1 MATKKEP
8 IEDDPVFR
16 HFRENKVEIAS
27 AVTSLFPFLMSLRD
41 HAFISQQMFEH
52 FQDSFKNVVP
62 VSRVVYDV
70 LSELEKKFD
79 LSFLKVLFSRA
90 NMLAYPALKEI
101 LRSFPHEIHGNFC
114 VPLHEGGTPQ
124 ASSIQ
129 SSCPRVSCGP
139 LALQRLN
146 GGGAEEVPELLA
158 HAWRGLEFCPE
169 KESHDA
175 LCSPPRN
182 GPVSC
187 NPSAFRM
194 TNKAAAEKLASPPP
208 DSREDDSCPGLQT
221 CNGGEALGD
230 VCSPPRHDAERG
242 IAGLEIYPEKKPQ
255 DALRSPPRNG
265 PGSCN
270 PHVSRMD
277 TEEAEEMPRPP
288 PEGRKAGRHPGLQT
302 CDGEE
307 SLGSLNSTPVSGAGA
322 EQSAYE
328 NETCSC
334 VMCSPKYVPEN
345 PEERMESS
353 QARNPPDMEYNANRG
368 KPKRKRRRKKGHN
381 WIRMKRKRPQNT
393 HQKGGNT
400 ADGQMPPRDRGSRKA
415 RDETID
421 FDADLLPV
429 TCGQVRGTI
438 HKKKFEQGVWAKS
451 IQGEDGQWL
460 TPIQFEAKGGLARSK
475 NWKMSVRCGG
485 WPLRKLMEKGFLPHL
500 SRVYPKR
507 KKLRHSNECEVCRK
521 TGTLFCCDTCSR
533 AFHQDCHIPP
543 VEAEMTPWSCIFCK
557 VEALGSQEA
566 HSEPEILQR
575 QMKPDEQLKC
585 EFLLLKVYCCSESS
599 FFTKIPYYYY
609 IKDTSTNLKE
619 PMWLDRIKT
628 TLNKQG
634 YPQVQAFV
642 QDMRL
647 IFQNHRASYKYYEF
661 GQMGLRLESEFEKTL
676 KEVFAIKEAN
686 EN

>member
-230 VCSPPRHDAERG
+230 VCSPPRHDA
-242 IAGLEIYPEKKPQ
+242 
-255 DALRSPPRNG
+255 
-265 PGSCN
+265 
-270 PHVSRMD
+270 
-277 TEEAEEMPRPP
+277 
-288 PEGRKAGRHPGLQT
+288 
-302 CDGEE
+302 
-307 SLGSLNSTPVSGAGA
+307 GA

-507 KKLRHSNECEVCRK
+507 KKRRAKPYHNTDSDPDLRHSNECEVCRK